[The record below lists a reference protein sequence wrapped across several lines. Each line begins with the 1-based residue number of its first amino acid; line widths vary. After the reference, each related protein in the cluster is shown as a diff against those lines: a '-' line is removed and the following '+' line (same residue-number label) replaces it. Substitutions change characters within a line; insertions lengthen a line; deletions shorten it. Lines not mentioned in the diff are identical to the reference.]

1 MNYAGE
7 QLIHDADSHLMELP
21 DFLVAHA
28 DPADRALM
36 PSLME
41 VTTGQFDPRQHA
53 GTKGHP
59 PEVVARLVQQGS
71 AITRGPKWHD
81 ALGAFNGQERTLALD
96 LLGFK
101 RQVVFSSFCALLI
114 FEAPLE
120 VRYKIARA
128 HNRAMAEFCS
138 ADPRLIGVAMVP
150 LDDPER
156 ALAEIARALAL
167 GLGAVWIAADPPGR
181 RSPGH
186 PAHEPIWAMLEE
198 RRVPFILHVGSA
210 PLRVAD
216 PWMND
221 GYPDRVSARGGAEV
235 IGSKDLTV
243 IHHAAHRF
251 LSMLV
256 LDGVLE
262 RHPNLRGGCIE
273 IGAGWVPDMIR
284 RLDHAV
290 DIWSRSEPHL
300 AQMKRKP
307 SEQIRQQL
315 RFTPYPFEDVA
326 QMMSESFAELFMF
339 SSDYPHAE
347 GGRDPI
353 GRFEKSTAS
362 LSDEVKAKFFSGN
375 FCDLYPNAFTP

>member
-1 MNYAGE
+1 MSYAGE
-7 QLIHDADSHLMELP
+7 RLIHDADSHLMELP
-21 DFLVAHA
+21 DFLAAHA
-28 DPADRALM
+28 DRADRDLM

-59 PEVVARLVQQGS
+59 PEVVARLVQAGS
-71 AITRGPKWHD
+71 AITHGPKWHD
-81 ALGAFNGQERTLALD
+81 ALGAFNGKERTLALD

-101 RQVVFSSFCALLI
+101 RQVVFSSFCARLI
-114 FEAPLE
+114 FEAPLAL
-120 VRYKIARA
+120 RYRIARA

-138 ADPRLIGVAMVP
+138 ADARLIGVAMVP

-156 ALAEIARALAL
+156 ALAEIAHALSL
-167 GLGAVWIAADPPGR
+167 GLGAVWIAADPPGG

-186 PAHEPIWAMLEE
+186 PAHEPIWATLEE
-198 RRVPFILHVGSA
+198 RGVPFILHVGSS

-251 LSMLV
+251 LSILV

-290 DIWSRSEPHL
+290 AIWSRSEPHL
-300 AQMKRKP
+300 AQMTRKP

-326 QMMSESFAELFMF
+326 QMVSESFAELFMF

-353 GRFEKSTAS
+353 GRFERSTAS
-362 LSDEVKAKFFSGN
+362 LSADAKAKFFSGN
-375 FCDLYPNAFTP
+375 FRDLYPNAFES